1 MDFVEK
7 ALVRLNHWIAHND
20 SHQEEYEK
28 FAAQLEEA
36 GKDGECPADSGDGR
50 ALEEEQRMPAEG
62 AGRPSRSDGS
72 GEIQV
77 PGISSLRRN
86 RGCVTRTRIW

>member
-28 FAAQLEEA
+28 FAAELEEA
-36 GKDGECPADSGDGR
+36 GKTASALQIREMVALSKRSHECLRKALK
-50 ALEEEQRMPAEG
+50 ALEQ
-62 AGRPSRSDGS
+62 
-72 GEIQV
+72 
-77 PGISSLRRN
+77 
-86 RGCVTRTRIW
+86 